1 MDLIQSFK
9 EHIQA
14 VHKKKLPLH
23 SEKIIQSGGTGSL
36 RGKVT
41 LVAPE
46 RILRSSFKHIM
57 RVKIIEMRNRKT
69 SDWNTIT
76 TIYLSR
82 LLLDKIENN

>member
-46 RILRSSFKHIM
+46 RILRFSFKHITH
-57 RVKIIEMRNRKT
+57 VKIIENEKPK
-69 SDWNTIT
+69 DFILKYDYGCIFEPFAPW
-76 TIYLSR
+76 
-82 LLLDKIENN
+82 

>member
-46 RILRSSFKHIM
+46 RILQSSFKHIT
-57 RVKIIEMRNRKT
+57 RVKIIENEKQK
-69 SDWNTIT
+69 DF
-76 TIYLSR
+76 R
-82 LLLDKIENN
+82 LKYDYNYIFEPFAPW